1 MLTGHE
7 VCADGAVTITEEHK
21 PIYDFIRVNPGVFP
35 GFFHVDVQHNVL
47 PKYHLLQQFGFYPKP
62 GRNELV
68 PAEIECCGAHS
79 PDVMI

>member
-1 MLTGHE
+1 MTAEKHSSGSATIVGGRPMRRAIE
-7 VCADGAVTITEEHK
+7 VS
-21 PIYDFIRVNPGVFP
+21 
-35 GFFHVDVQHNVL
+35 VQHNVL